1 MRLLR
6 RSDGSLPG
14 SAAPRARRAGRR
26 RGLSYLDGLAAVLL
40 LSLAAAGAYATW
52 RNTLLVTQSK
62 RRAELECYIGTSELD
77 RIKAVR
83 YQNLPVGTQM
93 VSYYDAFG
101 GLVTAYPAAAPNP
114 LPANG
119 YKTQSTLSTVAG
131 TASLEELVIDV
142 YDTGGLNHYEHI
154 QTLFTKGG
162 T

>member
-1 MRLLR
+1 VIPRRLLPTPSVGR
-6 RSDGSLPG
+6 RKSP
-14 SAAPRARRAGRR
+14 GRR
-26 RGLSYLDGLAAVLL
+26 RGISYLDGLAAVLL

-83 YQNLPVGTQM
+83 WENLPVGTQM
-93 VSYYDAFG
+93 VSYYDAYG
-101 GLVTAYPAAAPNP
+101 GLVTAYPAAAPSP

-119 YKTQSTLSTVAG
+119 YKTQSTVSTVAG
-131 TASLEELVIDV
+131 TANLEELTLDV
-142 YDTGGLNHYEHI
+142 YDTAGLNHYEHI
-154 QTLFTKGG
+154 QTLLTKGG